1 MLQNMKTKKSIHTN
15 SYPYDTVLH
24 RPLKEPIKILQNT
37 HRESCFT
44 EEFLLTMARHHFY
57 LILNVKYLDALCTI

>member
-24 RPLKEPIKILQNT
+24 RPLKGPIKILQYAHIENYVL
-37 HRESCFT
+37 RRS
-44 EEFLLTMARHHFY
+44 FY
-57 LILNVKYLDALCTI
+57 SPWHDIIFI